1 MKLRPRKTGYPAKA
15 TRDELCQRVKLAV
28 PTSVRLRLEALE
40 VARRE
45 GGGAEK
51 ADPPSAN
58 QLEKD
63 EREYLGAIR
72 RRCFQGSRPEPGSI
86 GAAPYYLQLAD
97 ATSYLEQRLA
107 MHREERARIAQLE
120 ATGDHVQP
128 PAAVVAGCI
137 REGLSLPGAQGMAD
151 DYIQASVPLS
161 LLRAAGL
168 REGGRDVAGLVQAL
182 PALVAPYGLT
192 DEEVGALVATVAA
205 LDALPPPPRAVV
217 ETLSRAVV
225 AGLVVV
231 ERLDRERAGRGGLAS
246 RLPGPEV
253 WRNSTWERLRAMGRE
268 VPPLPY
274 R

>member
-1 MKLRPRKTGYPAKA
+1 MKLHPRKVGCPAAA
-15 TRDELCQRVKLAV
+15 TRAETCQRIRLSV

-45 GGGAEK
+45 GGGAQK

-72 RRCFQGSRPEPGSI
+72 RLCFQGSTPAPGSV
-86 GAAPYYLQLAD
+86 GPAPWYLTLAD
-97 ATSYLEQRLA
+97 AQSYTEQRLA

-128 PAAVVAGCI
+128 PEAVVADCI
-137 REGLSLPGAQGMAD
+137 REGLTLPGAQGVAD
-151 DYIQASVPLS
+151 DYVQASVPLS

-168 REGGRDVAGLVQAL
+168 REGGRDVAGLAQAL

-192 DEEVGALVATVAA
+192 DEEVGALVATVQAF
-205 LDALPPPPRAVV
+205 DALPPPPRAVV

-253 WRNSTWERLRAMGRE
+253 WRNENWERLRAMGRE

-274 R
+274 K